1 MNVWIK
7 LKRLCLMKYL
17 NILSLNISVPW
28 KVLPAY
34 ILLSNALVILYI
46 ACYKA
51 MLKKASISRH
61 QLGKYTQREKEK
73 NFYLDQSRK
82 QDIEYPWKKS
92 ITAQLFYAFC
102 TLTAICSIS
111 QAILRSYLLILYIA
125 LHDSHKNMFRLC
137 LASDQCLFLTLCIEA
152 FLSLTSLSKSN
163 ER

>member
-1 MNVWIK
+1 
-7 LKRLCLMKYL
+7 MKYL

-61 QLGKYTQREKEK
+61 QLESIRSEKKRKTFIQIKVGSKTQNTHGKKHYCST
-73 NFYLDQSRK
+73 
-82 QDIEYPWKKS
+82 
-92 ITAQLFYAFC
+92 FYAFF

>member
-7 LKRLCLMKYL
+7 LKRLFLMKYL

-82 QDIEYPWKKS
+82 QDIEYPWKKALLLNFLCLLYINSHLFYITSNSSFLFVDTLHS
-92 ITAQLFYAFC
+92 ITRF
-102 TLTAICSIS
+102 S
-111 QAILRSYLLILYIA
+111 
-125 LHDSHKNMFRLC
+125 
-137 LASDQCLFLTLCIEA
+137 
-152 FLSLTSLSKSN
+152 
-163 ER
+163 

>member
-1 MNVWIK
+1 MESFTGIHIIV
-7 LKRLCLMKYL
+7 KRL
-17 NILSLNISVPW
+17 SF
-28 KVLPAY
+28 
-34 ILLSNALVILYI
+34 LYI

-61 QLGKYTQREKEK
+61 QLESIRSEKKRKLLFRSKQEARHRIPMEK
-73 NFYLDQSRK
+73 KHYS
-82 QDIEYPWKKS
+82 S
-92 ITAQLFYAFC
+92 TFYAFF